1 MKIETV
7 ILSSLIHEENYL
19 KKVDPFIKRDY
30 FKSRAEQ
37 QILDTIQGFFKQYGK
52 MPTKEVLAVSLNE
65 EALDD
70 DLFKESKAVLQE
82 IKTKLDVDPEWLL
95 AETEKFCKDRAIYN
109 AILESVKILDDES
122 KPKEGIPLLLEDALG
137 ISFDRN
143 VGHDFIVDAVAR
155 YDYLHSDE
163 SRLTFDIDMLNV
175 ITGGRGIPKK
185 TLTILMA
192 ETGAGKSLGLG
203 HIAAD
208 FLTQGKNVLY
218 ITLELSDM
226 RIAERIDANLLDT
239 ALDDLANMDKKTY
252 LKGVRK
258 IAEKTQGRLIIK
270 EYPTSSA
277 HAGHFESLLNELK
290 LKKEFVPEI
299 VIVDYINLCL
309 SQRYGGGAHN
319 SYTII
324 KGIAEELRRI
334 AVKYDVALFSAT
346 QMNRGGYGNS
356 DADLTSTSESMGLPH
371 TTDLFLA
378 LITNE
383 DLEKNGHLLVK
394 QLKNRFGDPA
404 RNRRFIIGIDRP
416 KMKWYNVSLEEQNAA
431 NEPEI
436 LAPPPNTTPFR
447 KKKDYSA
454 IQT

>member
-1 MKIETV
+1 MKIETL
-7 ILSSLIHEENYL
+7 IISSLIHDENYL
-19 KKVDPFIKRDY
+19 KKVSPFLKQDY
-30 FKSRAEQ
+30 FKNRSEQ
-37 QILDTIQGFFKQYGK
+37 KLLELIQDFFEKYGK
-52 MPTKEVLAVSLNE
+52 APTKDVLDVTLNE
-65 EALDD
+65 ESADE
-70 DLFKESKAVLQE
+70 DLYKETRVALQE
-82 IKTKLDVDPEWLL
+82 VKTKVEVDAEWLL

-109 AILESVKILDDES
+109 AILESVKILDDET
-122 KPKEGIPLLLEDALG
+122 KHKEGIPLLLEDALG

-143 VGHDFIVDAVAR
+143 VGHDFIIDAVSR
-155 YDYLHSDE
+155 YDYLHSEE
-163 SRLTFDIDMLNV
+163 SRLTFDIDMLNI

-203 HIAAD
+203 HIASD

-226 RIAERIDANLLDT
+226 RVAERIDANLLDT
-239 ALDDLANMDKKTY
+239 ALDELANMDKKTY

-270 EYPTSSA
+270 EYPPASA

-290 LKKEFVPEI
+290 LKKNFVPEI
-299 VIVDYINLCL
+299 IVVDYINLCL
-309 SQRYGGGAHN
+309 SQRYGGGNHN

-334 AVKYDVALFSAT
+334 AVKYDVAMFSAT
-346 QMNRGGYGNS
+346 QMNRQGYGNS

-383 DLEKNGHLLVK
+383 EMERNGHLLVK
-394 QLKNRFGDPA
+394 QLKNRFGDPS

-416 KMKWYNVSLEEQNAA
+416 KMKWYNVSLEEQSAA
-431 NEPEI
+431 NEPEPT
-436 LAPPPNTTPFR
+436 APPPTFR
-447 KKKDYSA
+447 KKKDYSVIEA
-454 IQT
+454 